1 MGSIISR
8 MAITSWPHHYICST
22 LVANLYVLLP
32 FWLYGCLP
40 AFNVQYSVRD
50 FDYILPETQP
60 KCLALATDEAEHCFV
75 IYWQPATSSL
85 CGWLLELLGIPLLW
99 VVDESWVGSH
109 NERMRDLQFTC
120 LLHIH
125 KGGGSELFG
134 YGQSNS
140 YMVGTEQVR
149 LSVQQGERRSS
160 QDVEVV
166 GEEGREWGVTE
177 VSDFFLHPSCP
188 STSSYLLD
196 LTYPVTEVLS

>member
-1 MGSIISR
+1 MHSCPLGWRFKSSVDLNTGSIHDFWGFKAN
-8 MAITSWPHHYICST
+8 MIT
-22 LVANLYVLLP
+22 
-32 FWLYGCLP
+32 WLSSHNENG
-40 AFNVQYSVRD
+40 R
-50 FDYILPETQP
+50 PE
-60 KCLALATDEAEHCFV
+60 CDSIWNH
-75 IYWQPATSSL
+75 W
-85 CGWLLELLGIPLLW
+85 IPDIPPSLLW
-99 VVDESWVGSH
+99 VVDECCWVDLH
-109 NERMRDLQFTC
+109 NGRTRDLQFTWC

>member
-60 KCLALATDEAEHCFV
+60 KCLALATDEAEHCFI
-75 IYWQPATSSL
+75 IYRQPATSWL
-85 CGWLLELLGIPLLW
+85 CGWLLELLCIPLLW

-109 NERMRDLQFTC
+109 NGRMRDLQFTC

-125 KGGGSELFG
+125 KGGGSELFS

-140 YMVGTEQVR
+140 YMVSRWG
-149 LSVQQGERRSS
+149 GGA
-160 QDVEVV
+160 DVEV
-166 GEEGREWGVTE
+166 GRKYTSGLWGVT
-177 VSDFFLHPSCP
+177 FPPS
-188 STSSYLLD
+188 STL
-196 LTYPVTEVLS
+196 PPAPH